1 MAAPPPCPCHSWP
14 PAAQPRSGGRGSP
27 GGRRCRSPGPADFP
41 PGTHH
46 LQRAGQNMAELGLIM
61 PSLRMSIT
69 SVEGMQN
76 HGAKFVEMSKYLPNF
91 KTSCNKR
98 SRLARFLPMLRYPN
112 AAPTTSS
119 ALNQLLGRRPQVDVA
134 AGEMPRG
141 GNSLHLAKGDR
152 GTLKTKDA
160 GIWMDLGSLSQLIR
174 PIPELLKLEDF
185 QDLSA
190 VLDRMAKALGV
201 SQLKQLKQLL
211 FDRICIRLCKF
222 VYQSLFI
229 G

>member
-1 MAAPPPCPCHSWP
+1 MDL
-14 PAAQPRSGGRGSP
+14 P
-27 GGRRCRSPGPADFP
+27 GEDVADHQDPLIFHQEL
-41 PGTHH
+41 TTCS
-46 LQRAGQNMAELGLIM
+46 ELGRTWQNWVVM

-160 GIWMDLGSLSQLIR
+160 GTWVDLGSLSQLIR

-190 VLDRMAKALGV
+190 VLDRMAKAFWGSV
-201 SQLKQLKQLL
+201 SVEATEALA
-211 FDRICIRLCKF
+211 FR
-222 VYQSLFI
+222 
-229 G
+229 

>member
-1 MAAPPPCPCHSWP
+1 
-14 PAAQPRSGGRGSP
+14 
-27 GGRRCRSPGPADFP
+27 
-41 PGTHH
+41 
-46 LQRAGQNMAELGLIM
+46 MAELGLIM

-69 SVEGMQN
+69 SLEGMQN